1 MNPGG
6 RKPPALAASLEK
18 LEEALGHHFK
28 NQDLLIQALT
38 HASAAP
44 SRGGSNERFEFLGDR
59 VLGLAVAGLLLE
71 TFPDEDEGA
80 LGYRFSALARAESL
94 ARVAAD
100 IGLAPHILLAASE
113 EESGGR
119 ENANLLADCC
129 EAVIAALYLDGGLDV
144 ADGFIRRH
152 WRPLMAEDPVPPK
165 DAKTVLQEW
174 AQSKGLPLPDYRVI
188 GQKGPAHAP
197 RFTIEVALHEMKPA
211 SGQGTSKQAAEQ
223 EAARVLLKRIE
234 AKG

>member
-6 RKPPALAASLEK
+6 RKPPVHAAGLHG
-18 LEEALGHHFK
+18 LEEALGHHFE

-44 SRGGSNERFEFLGDR
+44 DRAASNERFEFLGDR
-59 VLGLAVAGLLLE
+59 VLGLAIAGLLLE

-94 ARVAAD
+94 ARVANH
-100 IGLAPHILLAASE
+100 IGLQPHVLLAESE
-113 EESGGR
+113 EVSGGR
-119 ENANLLADCC
+119 ENPSLLADCC

-144 ADGFIRRH
+144 ALSFIHRH
-152 WRPLMAEDPVPPK
+152 WRPLMAEDPDPPK

-174 AQSKGLPLPDYRVI
+174 AQSKGLPLPEYKVI
-188 GQKGPAHAP
+188 AQKGPAHAP
-197 RFTIEVALHEMKPA
+197 LFTVEATLHGIKPA
-211 SGQGTSKQAAEQ
+211 SGQGTSKQVAEQ
-223 EAARVLLKRIE
+223 EAAGVLLKRIE

>member
-1 MNPGG
+1 MSPGG
-6 RKPPALAASLEK
+6 RKPPVHAAGLNR
-18 LEEALGHHFK
+18 LEEALGHHFE

-38 HASAAP
+38 HSSAVPRRA
-44 SRGGSNERFEFLGDR
+44 GSNERFEFLGDR

-71 TFPDEDEGA
+71 SFPDEEEGA

-94 ARVAAD
+94 ARVAAT
-100 IGLAPHILLAASE
+100 IGLAPHVLLSENE

-129 EAVIAALYLDGGLDV
+129 EAVIAALYLDGGLEV
-144 ADGFIRRH
+144 AEAFIHRH
-152 WRPLMAEDPVPPK
+152 WRPLMAEDPDPPK

-174 AQSKGLPLPDYRVI
+174 AQSKGLPLPDYKVI

-197 RFTIEVALHEMKPA
+197 RFTIEATLHEMKPA
-211 SGQGTSKQAAEQ
+211 CGQGTSKQAAEQ

>member
-1 MNPGG
+1 MSPGG
-6 RKPPALAASLEK
+6 RKPPVHAAGLDR
-18 LEEALGHHFK
+18 LEEALGHHFE

-38 HASAAP
+38 HSSAVPRRA
-44 SRGGSNERFEFLGDR
+44 GSNERFEFLGDR

-71 TFPDEDEGA
+71 SFPDEDEGA

-100 IGLAPHILLAASE
+100 IGLAPHVLLSE
-113 EESGGR
+113 NEEGSGGR

-144 ADGFIRRH
+144 AEAFIRRH
-152 WRPLMAEDPVPPK
+152 WRPLMAEDPDPPK

-174 AQSKGLPLPDYRVI
+174 AQSKGLPLPDYKVI

-197 RFTIEVALHEMKPA
+197 RFTIEATLHEKKPA
-211 SGQGTSKQAAEQ
+211 RGQGTSKQAAEQ
-223 EAARVLLKRIE
+223 EAAKVLLKRIE

>member
-1 MNPGG
+1 MSPRG
-6 RKPPALAASLEK
+6 RKPHVHAAGLNR
-18 LEEALGHHFK
+18 LEEALGHHFE
-28 NQDLLIQALT
+28 NLDLLIQALT
-38 HASAAP
+38 HSSAAP
-44 SRGGSNERFEFLGDR
+44 RRASSNERFEFLGDR
-59 VLGLAVAGLLLE
+59 VLGLAVAGMLLE
-71 TFPDEDEGA
+71 SFPDEDEGA

-100 IGLAPHILLAASE
+100 IGLAPHVLLSESE

-119 ENANLLADCC
+119 ENANLLANCC
-129 EAVIAALYLDGGLDV
+129 EGVIAALYLDGGLDV
-144 ADGFIRRH
+144 AEAFIHHH

-174 AQSKGLPLPDYRVI
+174 AQSKGLPLPDYKVI
-188 GQKGPAHAP
+188 SQRGPAHAP
-197 RFTIEVALHEMKPA
+197 RFTIEAPLNEMKPA
-211 SGQGTSKQAAEQ
+211 SGQGASKQAAEQ